1 MVVIKRIKTYKGGF
15 DIPKIDV
22 SKLPIDGVPKLPIDG
37 VPKLPIDGVPKLP
50 IDDFAQQLT
59 KSNPAMA
66 GILNQVQ
73 GLSSKGMGSM
83 VGSMID
89 QQIYG
94 YIEDV
99 SEILCEHGI
108 DLDKFLDVTHT
119 DFAKRGIFI
128 DVLMAKIVDDIKM
141 ILDKIGIGF
150 LMPIDIK
157 KVAGGI
163 FEQLKTKGSFKCPL
177 RFKAPDVI
185 VNLNP
190 PDIKK
195 RANKLK
201 IFLGLENE
209 PGLLNTLMSAMMP
222 TKEPE
227 KADGSKTAVSDTP
240 PTIPVITPPPPL
252 PPAPPTKIGGGK
264 RKTRRRSNK

>member
-1 MVVIKRIKTYKGGF
+1 MVLIKSLKKYKGGLDF
-15 DIPKIDV
+15 PNIDI
-22 SKLPIDGVPKLPIDG
+22 SKLPIDGVPKLPIEG
-37 VPKLPIDGVPKLP
+37 VPKLPIEGVPKLP
-50 IDDFAQQLT
+50 TKSVPKPPMDAAAEQLM

-83 VGSMID
+83 VSSMVD

-108 DLDKFLDVTHT
+108 DLDKFLDVTHK

-209 PGLLNTLMSAMMP
+209 PGLLNTLMSAMMSPQEPAKPAAAASAP
-222 TKEPE
+222 TE
-227 KADGSKTAVSDTP
+227 
-240 PTIPVITPPPPL
+240 
-252 PPAPPTKIGGGK
+252 PPAQPKAAGGKNK
-264 RKTRRRSNK
+264 RKTRKTFK

>member
-1 MVVIKRIKTYKGGF
+1 MVLIKSIKKYKGGF
-15 DIPKIDV
+15 DIPNIDV
-22 SKLPIDGVPKLPIDG
+22 SKIPIEGVANLPIEGVANLPIAGVPKIPTKD
-37 VPKLPIDGVPKLP
+37 VPKPPMD
-50 IDDFAQQLT
+50 AAAEQLM

-83 VGSMID
+83 VSSMVD
-89 QQIYG
+89 KQIYG

-108 DLDKFLDVTHT
+108 DLDKFLDVTHK
-119 DFAKRGIFI
+119 DFAKRGVFI

-209 PGLLNTLMSAMMP
+209 PGLLNSLMSAMMSPQEPAKP
-222 TKEPE
+222 TE
-227 KADGSKTAVSDTP
+227 
-240 PTIPVITPPPPL
+240 
-252 PPAPPTKIGGGK
+252 PPAPPAQPKAAGGKNK
-264 RKTRRRSNK
+264 RKTRKTFK